1 MADFSWKLIKVGTAT
16 KRKFVAN
23 TAQCRANREIPD
35 LEIYS
40 VEA

>member
-23 TAQCRANREIPD
+23 TAHCRANREIPD